1 MSGLTL
7 FGAHFGNNDDTT
19 ENSVTAFWLVDL
31 GPGETDIVTLISG
44 AGVSNARVYAT
55 GGSPSV
61 PEPGTWGMMLM
72 GFGAAGFAMRRRRR
86 DGSKLAQLA

>member
-1 MSGLTL
+1 MKYGTEFTLYEYLGTDGTGTWATNSQQGMSHIAF
-7 FGAHFGNNDDTT
+7 FGTPNG
-19 ENSVTAFWLVDL
+19 
-31 GPGETDIVTLISG
+31 
-44 AGVSNARVYAT
+44 
-55 GGSPSV
+55 V